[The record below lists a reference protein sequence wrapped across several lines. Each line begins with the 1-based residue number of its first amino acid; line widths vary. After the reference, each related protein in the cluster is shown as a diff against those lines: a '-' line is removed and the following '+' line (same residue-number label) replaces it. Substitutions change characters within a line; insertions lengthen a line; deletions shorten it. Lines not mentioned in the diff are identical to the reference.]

1 MELLAIDNETNK
13 LVLTLRT
20 VLNKLKHRG
29 LDQNAIDHL
38 LKEESCGNI
47 TLERN
52 GVLTLSVCKKVYLN
66 PIERSL
72 YLLFL
77 RYEQGIAAT
86 DMWQYYDELCEIYSH
101 QTIYCDPDRI
111 EAAVDALCDD
121 NRATLQT
128 NISRIKKK
136 VTDAVGKTAAE
147 IYAII
152 RDKDGVYKITVPR
165 NLVSLQT

>member
-1 MELLAIDNETNK
+1 MFFAFRKDVVYYIFILNFNRAHAHNRAIWHKTVMELLAIDNETNK

-66 PIERSL
+66 PI
-72 YLLFL
+72 
-77 RYEQGIAAT
+77 
-86 DMWQYYDELCEIYSH
+86 
-101 QTIYCDPDRI
+101 
-111 EAAVDALCDD
+111 
-121 NRATLQT
+121 
-128 NISRIKKK
+128 
-136 VTDAVGKTAAE
+136 
-147 IYAII
+147 
-152 RDKDGVYKITVPR
+152 
-165 NLVSLQT
+165 